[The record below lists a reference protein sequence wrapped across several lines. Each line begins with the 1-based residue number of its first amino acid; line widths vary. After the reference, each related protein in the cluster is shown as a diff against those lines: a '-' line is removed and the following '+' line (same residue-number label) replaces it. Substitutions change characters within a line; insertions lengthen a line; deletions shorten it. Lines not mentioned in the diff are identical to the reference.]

1 MMVDSIAYC
10 RVTNKTVKECICF
23 FIILKKD
30 NKEISQV
37 NLQQYIIHQDIIM
50 FKTEQ
55 NHKRQSK
62 YL

>member
-1 MMVDSIAYC
+1 MI
-10 RVTNKTVKECICF
+10 
-23 FIILKKD
+23 FIILKKH
-30 NKEISQV
+30 NKDISQV